1 MNIQMQAA
9 GVGILLFLLFFYL
22 RRKSVG
28 LYTEVFFKWTMVVTL
43 MNVTLDIFSIVMITN
58 RGLVP
63 DWGCFAVCK
72 AYLISLIWT
81 GCCGLFYICQDI
93 YSGRTR
99 RRALLGFGAVSL
111 LGNILVLFL
120 PILYYHQGDEI
131 YTYGASVE
139 TTYFFCLFFVILTLL
154 YAVIYR
160 HHMSKNRVNAVVLW
174 ILVWM
179 LAAVV
184 QFFNN
189 QLLLVGYASCI
200 GMMILFFKLENPE
213 AFIDRE
219 TGVFHSHVF
228 LKYMDQLYE
237 KQTLFS
243 VLLVS
248 LERNPNHSVDYRDAS
263 MLAVARFLESRGKA
277 KVFKGVEQEFML
289 LFETREQFE
298 DTFSSIRDRF
308 AHDWNGLVYEPLYV
322 TLPDSRLVGS
332 AGEVYQLLRYYCQH
346 TGHMDDR
353 SIIEINEK
361 LVEEP
366 RQYQKMEEVI
376 REALAE
382 DRVDVFLQPI
392 YSVEKERFVSA
403 EALARIRQA
412 DGSIVPPGQFIAV
425 AEATGLIIRL
435 GERIFEKTCQ
445 FIQREKIWE
454 WGLSYIEVNLS
465 VRQCEFRGLAEQ
477 YIKIMEQYAVNPSMI
492 NLEVTE
498 SASIQTRNSL
508 FQNMEQLI
516 DYGVSFSLDDF
527 GNGES
532 NLNYIVDMPVQ
543 IVKFDRDMV
552 KSYFEKDK
560 GRFVMEAA
568 TQMILNMGLKIVAEG
583 VESEEQLA
591 GMKKL
596 GVQYIQGYYFSRPL
610 PEREFM
616 EFIKESLTAY

>member
-1 MNIQMQAA
+1 MNIQMQLA
-9 GVGILLFLLFFYL
+9 GVGVLLFLIFFYL

-43 MNVTLDIFSIVMITN
+43 VNVALDILSIAVITN
-58 RGLVP
+58 RNLLPDGL
-63 DWGCFAVCK
+63 CFAVCK
-72 AYLISLIWT
+72 MYLISLIWT

-93 YSGRTR
+93 YTGRTR
-99 RRALLGFGAVSL
+99 LRALLSFGAVSL

-120 PILYYHQGDEI
+120 PILYYHEGDSI
-131 YTYGASVE
+131 YTYGPSVAA
-139 TTYFFCLFFVILTLL
+139 TYVFCLFFVILTLL
-154 YAVIYR
+154 FAVFHRGY
-160 HHMSKNRVNAVVLW
+160 MSKNRVSAVVLW

-213 AFIDRE
+213 ASIDRE
-219 TGVFHSHVF
+219 TGAFHSHVF
-228 LKYMDQLYE
+228 LKYMSQLYE
-237 KQTLFS
+237 KGTSFS

-248 LERNPNHSVDYRDAS
+248 LEQRTNSSVDYRDTS
-263 MLAVARFLESRGKA
+263 MLAIARFLETRGNA

-298 DTFSSIRDRF
+298 DTFSSIRSRF
-308 AHDWNGLVYEPLYV
+308 VHDWNGLFYEPVYV
-322 TLPDSRLVGS
+322 TIPESHLAGS

-346 TGHMDDR
+346 TEHMNDHR
-353 SIIEINEK
+353 VIEINEK
-361 LVEEP
+361 LVEER
-366 RQYQKMEEVI
+366 RQYQHMEEAI
-376 REALAE
+376 CEALAE

-392 YSVEKERFVSA
+392 YSVEKQCFVSA
-403 EALARIRQA
+403 EALARIRRA
-412 DGSIVPPGQFIAV
+412 DGSIVSPGQFIAV
-425 AEATGLIIRL
+425 AEATGLILRL

-445 FIQREKIWE
+445 FIQREKVWE

-465 VRQCEFRGLAEQ
+465 VKQCESRALAGQ
-477 YIKIMEQYAVNPSMI
+477 YIKIMEQYGVKPSMI

-498 SASIQTRNSL
+498 SASIQIRNNL
-508 FQNMEQLI
+508 LQNMEQLI
-516 DYGVSFSLDDF
+516 AYGVSFSLDDF

-552 KSYFEKDK
+552 QSYFEKDK

-568 TQMILNMGLKIVAEG
+568 TRMILNMDLKIVAEG
-583 VESEEQLA
+583 VESEEQLQ
-591 GMKKL
+591 GMHNL

-616 EFIKESLTAY
+616 EFIKDSVNAY

>member
-1 MNIQMQAA
+1 MNIQMQLA
-9 GVGILLFLLFFYL
+9 GVGVLLFLIFFYL

-43 MNVTLDIFSIVMITN
+43 VNVALDILSIAVIAN
-58 RGLVP
+58 RKLLPEGL
-63 DWGCFAVCK
+63 CFAVCK
-72 AYLISLIWT
+72 MYLISLIWT

-93 YSGRTR
+93 YNGRTR
-99 RRALLGFGAVSL
+99 MRALFGFGAVCL
-111 LGNILVLFL
+111 LGNTLVLFL
-120 PILYYHQGDEI
+120 PILYYHQGNEI
-131 YTYGASVE
+131 YTYGPSVV
-139 TTYFFCLFFVILTLL
+139 TTYIFCLFFVILTLL
-154 YAVIYR
+154 FAVLYR
-160 HHMSKNRVNAVVLW
+160 RYMSKNRVSAVVMW

-189 QLLLVGYASCI
+189 QFLLVGYASCI

-213 AFIDRE
+213 ASIDRE
-219 TGVFHSHVF
+219 TGTFYSHVF
-228 LKYMDQLYE
+228 LKYLRQLYE
-237 KQTLFS
+237 KEKTFS
-243 VLLVS
+243 VLLVR
-248 LERNPNHSVDYRDAS
+248 LEQHTDSSVDYRDTG
-263 MLAVARFLESRGKA
+263 MLAIARFLESRGNA

-289 LFETREQFE
+289 LFETREQFV
-298 DTFSSIRDRF
+298 DVFSSIRDRF
-308 AHDWNGLVYEPLYV
+308 AHDWNGRIYEPLYV
-322 TLPDSRLVGS
+322 TLPDSDLVGS

-346 TGHMDDR
+346 TEHMNDQR
-353 SIIEINEK
+353 TIEINGK
-361 LVEEP
+361 LVEER
-366 RQYQKMEEVI
+366 RQYQRMEEVI
-376 REALAE
+376 CEALAE

-403 EALARIRQA
+403 EALARIRLA
-412 DGSIVPPGQFIAV
+412 DDRIVPPGQFIAV
-425 AEATGLIIRL
+425 AESTGLIIRL

-445 FIQREKIWE
+445 FIQREKIEE

-465 VRQCEFRGLAEQ
+465 VRQCESRELAGQ
-477 YIKIMEQYAVNPSMI
+477 YIKIMEQYAVKPSMI

-498 SASIQTRNSL
+498 SASIQIRNNL
-508 FQNMEQLI
+508 LQNMQQLI

-568 TQMILNMGLKIVAEG
+568 TRMILNMGLKIVSEG
-583 VESEEQLA
+583 VESEEQLM
-591 GMKKL
+591 GMKDL

-616 EFIKESLTAY
+616 EFIKESVSSY